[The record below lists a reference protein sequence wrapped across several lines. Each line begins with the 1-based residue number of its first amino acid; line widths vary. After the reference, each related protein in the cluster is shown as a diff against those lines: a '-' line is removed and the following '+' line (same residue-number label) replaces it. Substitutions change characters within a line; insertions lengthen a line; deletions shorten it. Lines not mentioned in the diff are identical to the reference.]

1 MLESLSESAGKDAY
15 QLACDTFYQ
24 QRDQLAAEHPNEWV
38 CFDGPEII
46 SFAGSKEA
54 IYALLRGQGKSAEHV
69 MVRRLTGEWADDGP
83 LPNVSEDIHEG
94 H

>member
-1 MLESLSESAGKDAY
+1 MAKSLSELAGKHAY
-15 QLACDTFYQ
+15 QLACDTYHQ

-38 CFDGPEII
+38 CFDGATII
-46 SFAGSKEA
+46 SFAGSKEE
-54 IYALLRGQGKSAEHV
+54 IYRLLQGQGKLAENV

-83 LPNVSEDIHEG
+83 LPNVAEDIDEG